1 MLPHTEYYPHLMT
14 LYGYT
19 SRNIPSAE
27 VFEKVL
33 DTRLKAKADG
43 DKTTSNALKLVV
55 NTTYGASLD
64 KYNHLYDPLMG
75 RSVCI
80 TGQLFLL
87 ELANHL
93 YKDIPDLE
101 VVQLNT
107 DGMMVEFDDTYIKQ
121 VQEII
126 KEWEGRTGFEL
137 EEDCIAQIAQKDVN
151 NYIEVQTNGAIK
163 TKGAY
168 FSRGIAKAGQFNIN
182 NNAIVVAKAIQ
193 EYLING
199 TPVEETIANN
209 NDIFDYQII
218 AKAGSKYSR
227 AYQLVNDK
235 EVPIQKV
242 NRVYATSNKS
252 LGKLYKVKAEN
263 GSVAKIESLPEHCII
278 DNDNHLTISD
288 VDKTYYINL
297 ARKRIN
303 DFKGEKKMATT
314 KKAETK
320 MNVYQK
326 LIKARQMFL
335 QSDIQKTGKNMHLSF
350 MYFELE
356 DIVPTVISIFSEVG
370 LLSTISFDD
379 SLAKMTIINT
389 DNAEEKVDF
398 TVPFTPLQPIISN
411 TGKQATNEM
420 QALGSSITYMRRY
433 LYMIAMDIVE
443 SDSIDSEL
451 GKDEP
456 VKAKASATPK
466 QRQEAKE
473 KLTATEDNATTLQIK
488 GLKKVLKELKDKDPS
503 KEEMIAKIAVETK
516 GFTEISKSDCEEL
529 IKRITGILEEVE

>member
-456 VKAKASATPK
+456 VKAKAPATPK
-466 QRQEAKE
+466 QRQEVKE
-473 KLTATEDNATTLQIK
+473 ELTATGDNATALQIK

-529 IKRITGILEEVE
+529 IKRITEMLEEGK

>member
-314 KKAETK
+314 KKVETK

-326 LIKARQMFL
+326 LIKARKMFL

-356 DIVPTVISIFSEVG
+356 DIVPTVISIFSEIG
-370 LLSTISFDD
+370 LLSVISFDD
-379 SLAKMTIINT
+379 SIAKMTIINT

-456 VKAKASATPK
+456 VKAKAPATPK
-466 QRQEAKE
+466 QRQEVKE
-473 KLTATEDNATTLQIK
+473 ELTATGDNATALQIK

-516 GFTEISKSDCEEL
+516 AFTEISKSDCEEL
-529 IKRITGILEEVE
+529 IKRITEMLEEE

>member
-252 LGKLYKVKAEN
+252 LGKLYKLKA
-263 GSVAKIESLPEHCII
+263 
-278 DNDNHLTISD
+278 
-288 VDKTYYINL
+288 
-297 ARKRIN
+297 
-303 DFKGEKKMATT
+303 
-314 KKAETK
+314 
-320 MNVYQK
+320 
-326 LIKARQMFL
+326 
-335 QSDIQKTGKNMHLSF
+335 
-350 MYFELE
+350 
-356 DIVPTVISIFSEVG
+356 
-370 LLSTISFDD
+370 
-379 SLAKMTIINT
+379 
-389 DNAEEKVDF
+389 
-398 TVPFTPLQPIISN
+398 
-411 TGKQATNEM
+411 
-420 QALGSSITYMRRY
+420 
-433 LYMIAMDIVE
+433 
-443 SDSIDSEL
+443 
-451 GKDEP
+451 
-456 VKAKASATPK
+456 
-466 QRQEAKE
+466 
-473 KLTATEDNATTLQIK
+473 
-488 GLKKVLKELKDKDPS
+488 
-503 KEEMIAKIAVETK
+503 
-516 GFTEISKSDCEEL
+516 
-529 IKRITGILEEVE
+529 